1 MKKKLPTPDIT
12 ESEAPTR
19 LPDGHRYVL
28 LRDGTVAR
36 RIRSHVI
43 GKTEYYTVTVG
54 GATKRI
60 RKSDLAAILGEPAN

>member
-1 MKKKLPTPDIT
+1 MKKKLPTPATTD
-12 ESEAPTR
+12 EAPTR